1 MCLLLYFIFHFELYV
16 VVNVIV
22 GMTAFE
28 HLITQSGLLHN
39 LFGLLEIFG
48 VLDLQSPS
56 IFRFYVSVSLL
67 KNRASNLQ

>member
-1 MCLLLYFIFHFELYV
+1 M

-22 GMTAFE
+22 GMTAFG
-28 HLITQSGLLHN
+28 HLIAQSGLLHH